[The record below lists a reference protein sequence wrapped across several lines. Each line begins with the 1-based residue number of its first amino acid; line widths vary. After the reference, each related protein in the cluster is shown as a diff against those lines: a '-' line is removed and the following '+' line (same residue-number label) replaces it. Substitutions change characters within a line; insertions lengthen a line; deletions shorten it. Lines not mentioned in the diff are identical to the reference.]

1 MIAIATAGLLV
12 PAVIEVSAVMTLLA
26 SLVPIVLLIVLI
38 VYMRTR
44 NTRKNATAKR
54 RNVEPL
60 SVVSADAG
68 TMVDE
73 KPVRPALAPQPT
85 PVDWAARIK
94 EAEEANDRS
103 LLPGLYLSLARAEI
117 AEGRTDIAS
126 EHLRSSVMTAI
137 KSRDGATQAEAR
149 LELAEL
155 ARASGDLTT
164 ACEHWQIA
172 RGLFHKMSEQ
182 AKLGDTERLMQ
193 QHGCPT
199 DWVLNDF

>member
-1 MIAIATAGLLV
+1 MIAIATAGLLA
-12 PAVIEVSAVMTLLA
+12 PAVIEMSGVTTLVA
-26 SLVPIVLLIVLI
+26 SLVPIGLLIVLI

-44 NTRKNATAKR
+44 KPRNNATAKR
-54 RNVEPL
+54 LNVEPL
-60 SVVSADAG
+60 GVVSAAG
-68 TMVDE
+68 TMLDE
-73 KPVRPALAPQPT
+73 KPAEPAPAPQPT
-85 PVDWAARIK
+85 ALDWAARIK

-117 AEGRTDIAS
+117 AEGRNDIAL
-126 EHLRSSVMTAI
+126 EHLRSSVMAAT
-137 KSRDGATQAEAR
+137 KTRDGATQAEAR

-155 ARASGDLTT
+155 ARAAGDLTT

-182 AKLGDTERLMQ
+182 AKLGNTERLMQ

>member
-1 MIAIATAGLLV
+1 ML
-12 PAVIEVSAVMTLLA
+12 
-26 SLVPIVLLIVLI
+26 
-38 VYMRTR
+38 
-44 NTRKNATAKR
+44 
-54 RNVEPL
+54 
-60 SVVSADAG
+60 
-68 TMVDE
+68 DE
-73 KPVRPALAPQPT
+73 KPAEPAPAPQPT
-85 PVDWAARIK
+85 ALDWATRIK

-117 AEGRTDIAS
+117 AEGRNDIAL
-126 EHLRSSVMTAI
+126 EHLRSSVMAAT
-137 KSRDGATQAEAR
+137 KTRDGATQAEAR

-155 ARASGDLTT
+155 ARAAGDLTT

-182 AKLGDTERLMQ
+182 AKLGNTERLMQ

>member
-1 MIAIATAGLLV
+1 MIAIAAALLA
-12 PAVIEVSAVMTLLA
+12 PAVIEMSGVMTLVA

-44 NTRKNATAKR
+44 KPRNNSTAKQ

-60 SVVSADAG
+60 GVVATAAG

-73 KPVRPALAPQPT
+73 KPAESEPQPAT
-85 PVDWAARIK
+85 IDWAARIK
-94 EAEEANDRS
+94 EAEEADNRS

-117 AEGRTDIAS
+117 ADGRNEFAL

-137 KSRDGATQAEAR
+137 KTRDGATQAEAR

-155 ARASGDLTT
+155 ARAAGDLTT

>member
-1 MIAIATAGLLV
+1 MIAIATAALLS
-12 PAVIEVSAVMTLLA
+12 PAVIELSGNMTLVA
-26 SLVPIVLLIVLI
+26 GLVPIVLLIVLI

-44 NTRKNATAKR
+44 ETRNNATARR
-54 RNVEPL
+54 RNVQPL
-60 SVVSADAG
+60 SAVSAAG

-73 KPVRPALAPQPT
+73 KPAEPRPAPQPST
-85 PVDWAARIK
+85 VDWAARIK

-117 AEGRTDIAS
+117 AEGRNEFAS
-126 EHLRSSVMTAI
+126 EHLRSSVMAAI
-137 KSRDGATQAEAR
+137 KARDGATQAEAR
-149 LELAEL
+149 IELAEL